1 MSTSHPVR
9 YLSLRKNYFPP
20 LSSPV
25 CGSLTC
31 NTVRERVFL
40 TLLVAKVSREIE
52 IDRDIQRERARKRDR
67 EGKERGEE

>member
-25 CGSLTC
+25 CGSLAI
-31 NTVRERVFL
+31 RERVFL

-52 IDRDIQRERARKRDR
+52 KGRDIKRERARKRDR

>member
-25 CGSLTC
+25 CGSLAI
-31 NTVRERVFL
+31 RERVFL